1 MASLTMPTLALLCVM
16 VYSAAAQSS
25 NNNFNNNQYS
35 SNQNYN
41 NQNNNN
47 MNMNNNNNWNNNNNN
62 QMWRDSSRGMY
73 GNNQYNNNNNQYN
86 NQYGNNQYG
95 MYSNRGGQSYYGFN
109 KFNSFNIQWQN
120 DYEGNHRYAC
130 ANGQYMTSFKAT
142 KNHPKKKDRMFQVG
156 CGGANAAQ
164 NCTWSEWM
172 NDINADFFYQC
183 PDNKVMTGMSSMA
196 NPNRNSND
204 NRMQGSDGENSNVFN
219 NNNNYRE
226 TGWQDRQFKS
236 ACCMVHNKTPVNC
249 RLSDW
254 VNNWNE
260 FFTWWTRHA
269 SVINGI
275 YSEYSPAVRDR
286 RWKFVYCDLM

>member
-1 MASLTMPTLALLCVM
+1 MNSRNM
-16 VYSAAAQSS
+16 
-25 NNNFNNNQYS
+25 NNNNYNNMNSNSYNNNNNWNNNQ
-35 SNQNYN
+35 
-41 NQNNNN
+41 N
-47 MNMNNNNNWNNNNNN
+47 MNNNNWNNNNNN

-73 GNNQYNNNNNQYN
+73 GNNNYNNNNQYN
-86 NQYGNNQYG
+86 NQYGNNN
-95 MYSNRGGQSYYGFN
+95 NRGGQPYYGFN

-204 NRMQGSDGENSNVFN
+204 NRVQGSDGENSNVFN

-269 SVINGI
+269 SVINGV

>member
-1 MASLTMPTLALLCVM
+1 M

-25 NNNFNNNQYS
+25 NFNNNQYN

-41 NQNNNN
+41 NQYGNNNRNNNQNMNNNN
-47 MNMNNNNNWNNNNNN
+47 WNMNNNNNWNNNNNN

-73 GNNQYNNNNNQYN
+73 GNNYNNN

-95 MYSNRGGQSYYGFN
+95 MYNNRGGQPYYGFN

-120 DYEGNHRYAC
+120 DYEGNHRYARC
-130 ANGQYMTSFKAT
+130 PEL
-142 KNHPKKKDRMFQVG
+142 H
-156 CGGANAAQ
+156 
-164 NCTWSEWM
+164 
-172 NDINADFFYQC
+172 DINADFFYQC

-204 NRMQGSDGENSNVFN
+204 PRMQGSDGENSNVFN

-260 FFTWWTRHA
+260 FFPWWTRHA
-269 SVINGI
+269 SVINGV

>member
-73 GNNQYNNNNNQYN
+73 GNNYNNN
-86 NQYGNNQYG
+86 NNQYG

>member
-1 MASLTMPTLALLCVM
+1 MGLPSACNLIFFLCSTTVRENMASLTMPTLALLCVM

-25 NNNFNNNQYS
+25 NFNSNNNFNNNNQYS

-47 MNMNNNNNWNNNNNN
+47 WNMNNNNNWNNNNNN

-73 GNNQYNNNNNQYN
+73 GNNYNNNNNQYN
-86 NQYGNNQYG
+86 NQYGNSQYG
-95 MYSNRGGQSYYGFN
+95 MYNNRGGQPYYGFN

-260 FFTWWTRHA
+260 FFTWWTR
-269 SVINGI
+269 
-275 YSEYSPAVRDR
+275 
-286 RWKFVYCDLM
+286 

>member
-1 MASLTMPTLALLCVM
+1 M

-25 NNNFNNNQYS
+25 NFNNNQYN

-41 NQNNNN
+41 NQYGNNNRNNNQNMNNNN
-47 MNMNNNNNWNNNNNN
+47 WNMNNNNNWNNNNNN

-73 GNNQYNNNNNQYN
+73 GNNYNNN

-95 MYSNRGGQSYYGFN
+95 MYNNRGGQPYYGFN

-204 NRMQGSDGENSNVFN
+204 
-219 NNNNYRE
+219 RE

-260 FFTWWTRHA
+260 FFTWWTHHA
-269 SVINGI
+269 SVINGV

-286 RWKFVYCDLM
+286 RWKFVYC

>member
-1 MASLTMPTLALLCVM
+1 MNSRNM
-16 VYSAAAQSS
+16 
-25 NNNFNNNQYS
+25 NNNNYNNMNSNSYNNNNWNNNQ
-35 SNQNYN
+35 NM
-41 NQNNNN
+41 NNNN
-47 MNMNNNNNWNNNNNN
+47 WNMNNNNNWNNNNNN
-62 QMWRDSSRGMY
+62 QMWRDGSRGMY
-73 GNNQYNNNNNQYN
+73 GNNNYNNNNQYN

-95 MYSNRGGQSYYGFN
+95 MYNNRGGQPYYGFN
-109 KFNSFNIQWQN
+109 KFNIQWQN

-204 NRMQGSDGENSNVFN
+204 NR
-219 NNNNYRE
+219 
-226 TGWQDRQFKS
+226 
-236 ACCMVHNKTPVNC
+236 
-249 RLSDW
+249 
-254 VNNWNE
+254 NE

-269 SVINGI
+269 SVINGV

-286 RWKFVYCDLM
+286 RW

>member
-1 MASLTMPTLALLCVM
+1 
-16 VYSAAAQSS
+16 
-25 NNNFNNNQYS
+25 
-35 SNQNYN
+35 
-41 NQNNNN
+41 
-47 MNMNNNNNWNNNNNN
+47 
-62 QMWRDSSRGMY
+62 MWRDSSRGMY
-73 GNNQYNNNNNQYN
+73 GNNYNN

-95 MYSNRGGQSYYGFN
+95 NNQYGN
-109 KFNSFNIQWQN
+109 NQWQN

-183 PDNKVMTGMSSMA
+183 PDNKVMTGMS
-196 NPNRNSND
+196 
-204 NRMQGSDGENSNVFN
+204 
-219 NNNNYRE
+219 
-226 TGWQDRQFKS
+226 
-236 ACCMVHNKTPVNC
+236 CMVHNKTPVNC

-260 FFTWWTRHA
+260 FFTWWTRH
-269 SVINGI
+269 
-275 YSEYSPAVRDR
+275 
-286 RWKFVYCDLM
+286 

>member
-1 MASLTMPTLALLCVM
+1 MPTLLCVM

-196 NPNRNSND
+196 NPNK
-204 NRMQGSDGENSNVFN
+204 NSNVFN

-286 RWKFVYCDLM
+286 R